1 VLWDGRRCR
10 LIDWEEYGAS
20 DLAYEVADVVEH
32 ASSRLQRRLDVPGL
46 LGRLDLDEAQ
56 RERVEHH
63 RPLFASFWLA
73 MLLPGNGGWH
83 RNPAGSTED
92 QARHLL
98 GLVG

>member
-1 VLWDGRRCR
+1 VCR

-32 ASSRLQRRLDVPGL
+32 ASSRLTRCLDVGDL
-46 LGRLDLDEAQ
+46 LADLGLDEPQ
-56 RERVEHH
+56 RERVEQY
-63 RPLFASFWLA
+63 RRLLA
-73 MLLPGNGGWH
+73 CFMMLLPGNGGFA

-98 GLVG
+98 ALLA